1 MNNIIKRLFPP
12 GVIIILKRIR
22 DNFDFLI
29 LKIANR
35 SRFLCS
41 LYYFLFSSAFRREQY
56 GVLFGR
62 LKYHEESLSKQN
74 TQYLLRRNI
83 HGLEKG
89 ILMRPRREIFGL
101 DYIEETVNSYKNA
114 VLNEDI
120 SNPLELQWS
129 HDVLSEYFRVV
140 GRHPIVENARSRF
153 VSIRYGVEIDSLR
166 IPYKRDSTFS
176 TSITY
181 EQLLELA
188 RIRKSIR
195 WYLQKPVPRDII
207 DQAIILASFSPSA
220 CNRQPYEFRIFDD
233 PELIQKISSLP
244 GGTKGFH
251 HNLPVI
257 VVMVGKLRA
266 YFSERDRH
274 LIYIDASLASMAF
287 MLALETLGLSSCP
300 LNWPD
305 VDRAENQIIKYL
317 NLDPDERVIMLI
329 ALGYPDPD
337 GMVAYSQKK
346 DLNLLR
352 KYNE

>member
-153 VSIRYGVEIDSLR
+153 VSIRYEVEIDSLR